1 MANIHQDFEFNYATE
16 EAKLE
21 FQANVSSL
29 LDLYA
34 EFSSRLQS
42 AEEKN
47 KPGVFITKGEL
58 QVLMDWLMNTSA
70 GLQLNY
76 ELINN
81 TLKITNKLYKATS
94 RLHLKDI
101 AA

>member
-1 MANIHQDFEFNYATE
+1 MTNIDEFTYSCE
-16 EAKLE
+16 SAKVE
-21 FQANVSSL
+21 FQANVTSL

-47 KPGVFITKGEL
+47 KPGVSITKGEL
-58 QVLMDWLMNTSA
+58 QVFMDWLMNTCA

-81 TLKITNKLYKATS
+81 TLKITNKLYKASS
-94 RLHLKDI
+94 RIHLKDI